1 MTMTTTGSLGDRRW
15 LLAGTALLAMLGAG
29 TAFAQ
34 DAAPNQAN
42 QPDPA
47 APAQSGVGGV
57 AADSNVVAAVTIIAP
72 AMHVAPANIPLDV
85 VQPTSTVPSGF
96 IANNIIPL
104 ASYDDVIKF
113 QTSVWSQ
120 NPNGPGIGK
129 FETLTLRGFQDDQY
143 NVTFDGIPFGDA
155 TDLHHTSSA
164 LFIAHDLQEAEVDR
178 GPGTASTLGNAT
190 FGGTIGFRTK
200 DGTPDAGIN
209 PYFTYGSFN
218 TKAEGLELNSGKTL
232 VGDGYI
238 DFNHEETDGYL
249 THSNELRS
257 NLMLKD
263 RIDINPDTTLTLLG
277 SYNHEFQYTTQG
289 ATLAEYAQFGD
300 NYGLCNNPALQCD
313 YKYQPS
319 DYYSDFEYIKLQTKA
334 FGWLKINDTI
344 YTDGFGHSYTE
355 STDASQENASANGVT
370 FYSTTNIGKKVATDA
385 TDVPGKL
392 TEAGFRAFGNILN
405 FSAETPFGEA
415 KAGFWIDRNSDARFS
430 ESVDLTQ
437 GGIPVPGKTG
447 NPYSYNFKDV
457 TYTYQPY
464 IEFDYKPFPGL
475 VITPGVRYS
484 DDYRRVDAI
493 VNKTTKTPYDNGKDF
508 HSLMPSI
515 AANYTITQ
523 GWTAYAQAAKGF
535 LAPGV
540 SVFQVQDPQGLRPES
555 TWNYQIGTAVRRP
568 KWFLGADVYDI
579 VFSNYLS
586 ASEINVPGIGQQS
599 TFANGGGAVYEGI
612 EAEGQYALGRGFSL
626 YGNYSINTAHYAGT
640 QTVIAEAPKDLAAL
654 GLLYDNR
661 KGPYFSVIGKWNGEH
676 YGLDS
681 TTNAAGATVFQD
693 QYKIQR
699 YITADFAGGWNFK
712 NVIGPLRGLSPSVK
726 VSNIFNNRSISDF
739 AGNQS
744 ATSAQYP
751 NGAPTYWRAAGRSV
765 FFNLTAVVF

>member
-1 MTMTTTGSLGDRRW
+1 MQISYSRSTS
-15 LLAGTALLAMLGAG
+15 LLATFFAGAALAAFSLASQAQ
-29 TAFAQ
+29 AQ
-34 DAAPNQAN
+34 DAAPNQATKDN
-42 QPDPA
+42 AA
-47 APAQSGVGGV
+47 APADSAVSG
-57 AADSNVVAAVTIIAP
+57 VVAANQVAGVTVIAP
-72 AMHVAPANIPLDV
+72 AMHISPANVPLDV
-85 VQPTSTVPSGF
+85 IQPTSTVPSGF

-113 QTSVWSQ
+113 QTSVWAQ

-143 NVTFDGIPFGDA
+143 NVTFDGLPFGDA

-178 GPGTASTLGNAT
+178 GPGNASTIGNAT

-218 TKAEGLELNSGKTL
+218 TQAEGIELNSGKSL
-232 VGDGYI
+232 IGDGYI

-249 THSNELRS
+249 THSNETRS

-277 SYNHEFQYTTQG
+277 SYNHEFQYTTGG

-300 NYGLCNNPALQCD
+300 NYALCNNPALQCD

-319 DYYSDFEYIKLQTKA
+319 SYYSDFNYIKLQTKA
-334 FGWLKINDTI
+334 FGWLKVNDTL
-344 YTDGFGHSYTE
+344 YTDGFRHNYTE
-355 STDASQENASANGVT
+355 STDASQDSATANGVT
-370 FYSTTNIGKKVATDA
+370 FYSPTAIGKKVATDA
-385 TDVPGKL
+385 SDVPGKL
-392 TEAGFRAFGNILN
+392 TNAGFRAFGNILN
-405 FSAETPFGEA
+405 LSADTPFGEA

-430 ESVDLTQ
+430 ETTDLTK
-437 GGIPVPGKTG
+437 GDIPVTGKTG
-447 NPYSYNFKDV
+447 NPYSYDYKDV

-475 VITPGVRYS
+475 VITPGLRYS

-493 VNKTTKTPYDNGKDF
+493 VNKTTKTPYDNGKDY

-515 AANYTITQ
+515 AANYTIAP

-540 SVFQVQDPQGLRPES
+540 AVFQVQDPQGLSPES
-555 TWNYQIGTAVRRP
+555 TWNYQVGTAVRTS
-568 KWFLGADVYDI
+568 KWMLGADAYDI
-579 VFSNYLS
+579 IFSNYLS

-599 TFANGGGAVYEGI
+599 TYANGGGAVYEGL
-612 EAEGQYALGRGFSL
+612 EFEGQYALGHGFSV

-654 GLLYDNR
+654 GLLYDAR
-661 KGPYFSVIGKWNGEH
+661 KGPYFSLIGKWNGEH

-681 TTNAAGATVFQD
+681 TTNAAGATVFKD

-699 YITADFAGGWNFK
+699 YITADFAAGWNFK
-712 NVIGPLRGLSPSVK
+712 NVIGPLQGISPSVK
-726 VSNIFNNRSISDF
+726 VSNIFNNKSISDF

-744 ATSAQYP
+744 AASAQYP
-751 NGAPTYWRAAGRSV
+751 NGAPLYWRAPGTSV

>member
-1 MTMTTTGSLGDRRW
+1 
-15 LLAGTALLAMLGAG
+15 MLGAG
-29 TAFAQ
+29 AAQAQ
-34 DAAPNQAN
+34 DAAPNQAS
-42 QPDPA
+42 QADPA
-47 APAQSGVGGV
+47 APAQAGVGG
-57 AADSNVVAAVTIIAP
+57 AKPENVVQSVTVIAT
-72 AMHVAPANIPLDV
+72 AMHVAPANAPLDV
-85 VQPTSTVPSGF
+85 IQPTSTVPSGF

-104 ASYDDVIKF
+104 ASYDDIIKF
-113 QTSVWSQ
+113 QTSVWAQ

-129 FETLTLRGFQDDQY
+129 FETLTLRGFQDAQY

-164 LFIAHDLQEAEVDR
+164 LFIAHDLQEAEIDR

-200 DGTPDAGIN
+200 DGAPEAGIN

-218 TKAEGLELNSGKTL
+218 TKAEGLELNSGHSVL
-232 VGDGYI
+232 GDGYI

-249 THSNELRS
+249 THSNEMRS
-257 NLMLKD
+257 NLILKD
-263 RIDINPDTTLTLLG
+263 RIDIDSNTTLTFLG

-289 ATLAEYAQFGD
+289 ATMAEYAQFGD
-300 NYGLCNNPALQCD
+300 NYGLCDNPALQCN

-319 DYYSDFEYIKLQTKA
+319 NYYSDFDYVKLETKA
-334 FGWLKINDTI
+334 FGWLKIKDTL
-344 YTDGFGHSYTE
+344 YTNGFGHSYE
-355 STDASQENASANGVT
+355 GSTDASQDTSAGNGVT
-370 FYSTTNIGKKVATDA
+370 LYSATSIGQKVATYA
-385 TDVPGKL
+385 EDVPGKL
-392 TEAGFRAFGNILN
+392 TQAGYRAFGNILAL
-405 FSAETPFGEA
+405 SADTPFGEA

-430 ESVDLTQ
+430 ESIDLSRD
-437 GGIPVPGKTG
+437 GIAVPGKNG
-447 NPYSYNFKDV
+447 SPYSYDYKDV

-475 VITPGVRYS
+475 VITPGLRYS
-484 DDYRRVDAI
+484 DSYRRVDAL

-515 AANYTITQ
+515 AANYTIAH

-535 LAPGV
+535 LAPGI
-540 SVFQVQDPQGLRPES
+540 SVFQVQDPQGLSPES
-555 TWNYQIGTAVRRP
+555 TWSYQIGTVLHRP
-568 KWFLGADVYDI
+568 KWFLGADVYDV

-586 ASEINVPGIGQQS
+586 ATEINVPGIGQQS
-599 TFANGGGAVYEGI
+599 TYANGGGAVYEGI
-612 EAEGQYALGRGFSL
+612 EAEGQYALGLGVSV

-661 KGPYFSVIGKWNGEH
+661 TGPYFSVIGKWNGEH

-681 TTNAAGATVFQD
+681 TTNSAGATVFKD

-699 YITADFAGGWNFK
+699 YITADFAAGWNLK

-726 VSNIFNNRSISDF
+726 VSNIFNNKSISDF

-744 ATSAQYP
+744 VTSAAYP
-751 NGAPTYWRAAGRSV
+751 NGAPLYWRVAGRSV
-765 FFNLTAVVF
+765 FVNLTASVF